1 MSTRTETTSSNNN
14 TSSIEP
20 WGPLQ
25 SPLINGV
32 NAVAA
37 LQGNTTAFQPYW
49 GSGEQAAYGDY
60 VNKLTYARDM
70 NNGGQNYFTPLHT
83 QQQVSPLLENAHYDV
98 QQGAGQLG
106 QYIDNAGQVDAAG
119 RGQQWQDWQ
128 NNFLND
134 SNPYLDQVISD
145 SLGDVRNHINQQ
157 FTGAGRS
164 YGSGAYA
171 DVMGDRLGKIAT
183 QTRYDDY
190 RNRYNQER
198 RAFSNAMNQSDQ
210 YGYGAANTLY
220 GQGTN
225 TVLQGSQSI
234 DNQERARIE
243 DIERVNANRAT
254 LAKQL
259 LNDNMQLNTALYRTP
274 TLQAA
279 SWPLTQMM
287 APGAAFRSTSG
298 TTSQITSQPNTG
310 FWPGVASTALGLF
323 GGFF

>member
-1 MSTRTETTSSNNN
+1 
-14 TSSIEP
+14 
-20 WGPLQ
+20 
-25 SPLINGV
+25 
-32 NAVAA
+32 
-37 LQGNTTAFQPYW
+37 
-49 GSGEQAAYGDY
+49 
-60 VNKLTYARDM
+60 M
-70 NNGGQNYFTPLHT
+70 NNGGQDYFTPLHT

-128 NNFLND
+128 NNFLGD

-145 SLGDVRNHINQQ
+145 SLGDVRNQINQQ

-198 RAFSNAMNQSDQ
+198 GAFSNAMNQSDQ
-210 YGYGAANTLY
+210 YGYGAAGTMY

-225 TVLQGSQSI
+225 TILQGSQSI

-243 DIERVNANRAT
+243 DIERVNANRASLSKQMLDDRMT
-254 LAKQL
+254 LM
-259 LNDNMQLNTALYRTP
+259 NSLYRDP
-274 TLQAA
+274 QLQA
-279 SWPLTQMM
+279 STWTLSNLMQ
-287 APGAAFRSTSG
+287 PGAAFRNTSG
-298 TTSQITSQPNTG
+298 TTSQTTSQPNTG
-310 FWPGVASTALGLF
+310 FWPGVASTGLGLF